1 MDNGIRD
8 GTTGKL
14 FTLTCRKDVITR
26 KDVQEALRSNHHC
39 SRLTCRCREHEGIY
53 LPLIPVLPQGWKDL
67 MISREDVV
75 QHGPGCYLFLE
86 SDASEAGRIR
96 ASSIFGP
103 VRTYLP
109 ATPGYSDWISKVCR
123 AQYETF
129 ASYSRRVFSR
139 GLSDA
144 YISKCLGLHKHTNP
158 STLEVFSAIDRAIR
172 ELPFTDAPDGYAG
185 AGRMGC
191 RLRFGLAF
199 DKVEAA
205 GVPSR
210 GLDCY
215 WWKDGLFSPG
225 FVTVPLPAMAPA
237 VDALRIMNNV
247 KAPPYFVLGV
257 QNARGACQRIFIHQV
272 AVEEGYIFPTDSGAE
287 GVFGVSAIKKGAALI
302 KPVLLEDMERI
313 LAALGVE
320 LVDKAKW
327 AYRPDFLMFWLLN
340 GEPTLQVRELRG
352 FKVGTILN
360 YDRLLAEKKAYYERL
375 KAGIVIH
382 YEEKD
387 GTALEWT
394 SPTDGTEPWLN
405 TGLPEMPAID
415 Q

>member
-8 GTTGKL
+8 GTTDDL
-14 FTLTCRKDVITR
+14 FTLTCRKDVINR
-26 KDVQEALRSNHHC
+26 KDVQEALRRNHHN

-53 LPLIPVLPQGWKDL
+53 LPIIPVLPQGWKDL
-67 MISREDVV
+67 MISREDIDE
-75 QHGPGCYLFLE
+75 HGPWCYLFLGSDE
-86 SDASEAGRIR
+86 SESGRLR

-103 VRTYLP
+103 VRSYLP
-109 ATPGYSDWISKVCR
+109 NTPGFSDWISKVSR
-123 AQYETF
+123 AQYETY

-144 YISKCLGLHKHTNP
+144 YTRKFLGLQKHTNP

-172 ELPFTDAPDGYAG
+172 ELPFTDVPDGYAG
-185 AGRMGC
+185 ARRMGC
-191 RLRFGLAF
+191 RLRFGLVF
-199 DKVEAA
+199 DRLETA
-205 GVPSR
+205 GVPNK
-210 GLDCY
+210 GFDCY

-225 FVTVPLPAMAPA
+225 FVTVPLAAMAP
-237 VDALRIMNNV
+237 VIDALKIMNNV
-247 KAPPYFVLGV
+247 KAPPYFVVGV
-257 QNARGACQRIFIHQV
+257 EDATGTCQRVFFHQV
-272 AVEEGYIFPTDSGAE
+272 AVEEGYFFPTDSGAE
-287 GVFGVSAIKKGAALI
+287 GVFGMSAIKKGAALI
-302 KPVLLEDMERI
+302 KPVLLEDMQRT
-313 LAALGVE
+313 LAAFGVD
-320 LVDKAKW
+320 LVDNAKW
-327 AYRPDFLMFWLLN
+327 KYRPDFLMFWLIN
-340 GEPTLQVRELRG
+340 GKLTLQVRELRG

-375 KAGIVIH
+375 KASIAI
-382 YEEKD
+382 YYKEMD